1 MADEHKPATAAAEP
15 AAPAKPVDKAAEKAA
30 MDAAA
35 LGLPEPGA
43 ATDGQ
48 SVQDMKDMKL
58 VVMDSA
64 ELATRAAS
72 LAADAGINL
81 RTAVKD
87 LGVVNKKQNKW
98 TLILL
103 ASAGTLMLIATVLF
117 AILSVRI
124 QARVAMLDDML
135 VAVGK
140 RVTEMD
146 ASLEL
151 VGGAQESLKA
161 VSAKQA
167 ELVAAQAKLDERLEQ
182 VIKNAQDVPEQT
194 AKQVDARIQVLS
206 KQVAA
211 MESRFQS
218 QSSSSSRMASQLQSM
233 QQALGEASALKRELE
248 IMARQQRERQVQE
261 TSQAAQAAAKAR
273 ERVVTYPRV
282 QPEKP

>member
-161 VSAKQA
+161 VAAKQA